1 MQPLVNAAATP
12 ITAPAKK
19 SPKPAILVTPKI
31 RAVIPELNIY
41 RKQVA
46 VGVIRPKDMNFMKT
60 PAPAPA
66 RVIIK
71 PCILTREG
79 APPAAPPA
87 PAKNA
92 VHTPTLGHYATAVA
106 TYIATTVWFSATMRR
121 HRKPAQQKEN
131 PSASAA

>member
-1 MQPLVNAAATP
+1 MNAAATP

-31 RAVIPELNIY
+31 RAVIPELNIHP
-41 RKQVA
+41 VTTA
-46 VGVIRPKDMNFMKT
+46 VGVITKDT
-60 PAPAPA
+60 SSTPLPAPAQA
-66 RVIIK
+66 IIK
-71 PCILTREG
+71 PCILTRDN
-79 APPAAPPA
+79 APPPVRPA

-106 TYIATTVWFSATMRR
+106 TYIATTVWFSATMKR